1 MQFLEPE
8 QLIKAADEIIAELP
22 GDFAKQP
29 KDEGSENMAMFK
41 MMMEIM
47 KEQGKSM
54 QEMFASTNK
63 QTAELAK
70 AIINMPRPK
79 GGICSMF

>member
-29 KDEGSENMAMFK
+29 KGEGAHNMEMFK
-41 MMMEIM
+41 MMMEMM
-47 KEQGKSM
+47 KEQGKNM
-54 QEMFASTNK
+54 KDMMVSTNQ

-70 AIINMPRPK
+70 AVINMP
-79 GGICSMF
+79 